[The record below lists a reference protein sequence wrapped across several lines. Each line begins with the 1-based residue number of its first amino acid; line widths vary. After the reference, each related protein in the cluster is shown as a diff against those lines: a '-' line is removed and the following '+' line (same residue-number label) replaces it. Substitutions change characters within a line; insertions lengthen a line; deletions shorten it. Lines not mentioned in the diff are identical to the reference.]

1 MSQDRLEALRRLVRD
16 RPDDP
21 RLRFGLAV
29 ELLNRGQTR
38 EGAEALKAYLRLA
51 EDEGN
56 AWARLGSALAELG
69 DVEEAKAAYRRGLET
84 AMRRGHA
91 ALMEEMEEALEDLG

>member
-1 MSQDRLEALRRLVRD
+1 MSDERLETLQRLAAE
-16 RPDDP
+16 RPEDP

-29 ELLNRGQTR
+29 EFLNRGRTR
-38 EGAEALKAYLRLA
+38 EGVESLRAYLELA

-69 DVEEAKAAYRRGLET
+69 EVEEARQALQRGME
-84 AMRRGHA
+84 ASRARGHE
-91 ALMEEMEEALEDLG
+91 ALLEEMEEALEDLS

>member
-1 MSQDRLEALRRLVRD
+1 MSEARLEALRRMVRD
-16 RPDDP
+16 RPHDP

-69 DVEEAKAAYRRGLET
+69 DVEEAKEAYRRSLEI

>member
-56 AWARLGSALAELG
+56 AWGRLGLALAELG
-69 DVEEAKAAYRRGLET
+69 DVEEARAAYRQGLEI

-91 ALMEEMEEALEDLG
+91 ALMEEMEEALEDLE

>member
-1 MSQDRLEALRRLVRD
+1 MVRD

-29 ELLNRGQTR
+29 ELLNRGETR
-38 EGAEALKAYLRLA
+38 EGAEALKAYLALA

-56 AWARLGSALAELG
+56 AWARLGAALVDLG
-69 DVEEAKAAYRRGLET
+69 DLEGASEAYRRGLEI
-84 AMRRGHA
+84 AMRRGHE
-91 ALMEEMEEALEDLG
+91 ALTEEMREALEDLG

>member
-1 MSQDRLEALRRLVRD
+1 MSDARLEVLRRMVRE
-16 RPDDP
+16 RPEDS

-29 ELLNRGQTR
+29 ELLNKGETR
-38 EGAEALKAYLRLA
+38 EGVEALRAYLALA

-69 DVEEAKAAYRRGLET
+69 EVDEAREAFGRGIEI
-84 AMRRGHA
+84 ASQRGHD
-91 ALMEEMEEALEDLG
+91 ALVEEMEEALEDLG